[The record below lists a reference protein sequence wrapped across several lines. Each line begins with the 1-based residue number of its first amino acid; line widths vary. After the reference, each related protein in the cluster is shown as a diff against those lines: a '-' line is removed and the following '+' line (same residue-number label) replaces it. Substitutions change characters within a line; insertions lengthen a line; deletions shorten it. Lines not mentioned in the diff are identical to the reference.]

1 MVAVQQ
7 FSVYL
12 GIQVHHLAG
21 LGADE
26 GDFIQRQLAGRD
38 CDTVH
43 AHPDHLQH
51 GALVRQERT
60 LLERVRQQR
69 QLLYGTGGHESQA
82 PQVHARQGH
91 VVRSR
96 QRGDG
101 QHGAVPAEGYQ
112 HAAPDD
118 GLFQGIR
125 RLNDA
130 GPQPVAGKL
139 AAHDAQRFPQSRFF
153 RQRDQAD
160 YLGRIHA
167 GKHTAFSRAA
177 QLVNHGRGKDSFRA
191 SLSIKF
197 QFLFL
202 FCYTRL

>member
-1 MVAVQQ
+1 MRETSFSASLRGGTATPSTPIRTTSSMERSSVRKEPSWRAYASSGSSCTEQVVMNPRRPRFTPARGTWCAAAREETVSMVPSPPKVT
-7 FSVYL
+7 SML
-12 GIQVHHLAG
+12 H
-21 LGADE
+21 
-26 GDFIQRQLAGRD
+26 
-38 CDTVH
+38 
-43 AHPDHLQH
+43 
-51 GALVRQERT
+51 RT
-60 LLERVRQQR
+60 M
-69 QLLYGTGGHESQA
+69 A
-82 PQVHARQGH
+82 C
-91 VVRSR
+91 SR
-96 QRGDG
+96 ASGVSMTQD
-101 QHGAVPAEGYQ
+101 PS
-112 HAAPDD
+112 
-118 GLFQGIR
+118 
-125 RLNDA
+125 
-130 GPQPVAGKL
+130 PVAGKL